1 MSANDDLLSPR
12 LTGAEYFARVNALDQ
27 KAALLSVWADLF
39 TDNCS
44 EQGADEL
51 YAHYTTFAGLFSG
64 HRGGQALPFGSF
76 RRSWAKTRRWVFMM
90 ARTPI
95 SLSTGWPSRTAI
107 STRDEVPDVRE

>member
-64 HRGGQALPFGSF
+64 HRGGQALPF
-76 RRSWAKTRRWVFMM
+76 
-90 ARTPI
+90 
-95 SLSTGWPSRTAI
+95 
-107 STRDEVPDVRE
+107 REFQAFVGENSPMGFHDGEDTDQLIYRLAVAHRYQYPG